1 MAIIPSFVLP
11 PTADARFAQG
21 PQVWGDP
28 NSMFNTAQQLLKIS
42 EAYIAALETQAGQLA
57 APTINPSFP
66 VIAAAPTP
74 ATAQQPALIDVTWN
88 IPTQPAPFNG
98 TISPAPLPGPFNIP
112 PPTLIFPAAPAP
124 FNGALPAA
132 PGLDLNFTYPSPS
145 INLPSAP
152 QLFSLDN
159 VDFSPFN
166 IPAFN
171 VTVPQLNIAVPNVI
185 PYQEGALFTSSL
197 LTTLE
202 ANLQDA
208 LDNGSWTGLPPNIET
223 SLFDRA
229 REREYKAQADAK
241 ADLDRME
248 TMGWALPPGVW
259 IDAHIKLMTET
270 HYTLAGLSREIMVKQ
285 AELVLEN
292 TVKARSEATALESKL
307 IDYANQVA
315 QRAFEATKYATEAS
329 IALYNGAVRSYE
341 VSLKGYETQA
351 LVYDTQ
357 IKGILANVEVLKA
370 HIEFE
375 KVKTDIN
382 TALIA
387 QYKASIEAQ
396 TLVLEVAKTQLQ
408 IIETQANVQKLKV
421 EIFGEQIK
429 AFVGEVNAY
438 QAQID
443 AYKALV
449 STQGVIEDVYKTQ
462 VEAYAATVNAGVA
475 EVNANV
481 AVFRGQVEAY
491 QAQLAGFK
499 AAVESMV
506 GQATAAS
513 QFNTAE
519 AEVYRAAVAA
529 ISSYNDTLTKQ
540 WEAVINE
547 QEKIAEIA
555 VQAAKANGDLY
566 IAARGLSL
574 DASKVGAQVSA
585 QLGAAALG
593 AIHWANNSSW
603 AIGINENLNSSQSTS
618 TTTNTNTNISV

>member
-1 MAIIPSFVLP
+1 MPLTP
-11 PTADARFAQG
+11 PPLTDPMFLQG
-21 PQVWGDP
+21 PQIWGDP
-28 NSMFNTAQQLLKIS
+28 NSMFDTSQQLIAIT
-42 EAYIAALETQAGQLA
+42 ERYIAQLAAQAGQLT

-66 VIAAAPTP
+66 VIAAAPVP
-74 ATAQQPALIDVTWN
+74 ASAQQPALIDVTWN
-88 IPTQPAPFNG
+88 VPVQPAAFAG
-98 TISPAPLPGPFNIP
+98 TVNVSPLPGPFNIP
-112 PPTLIFPAAPAP
+112 PPTLVFPAAPVP
-124 FNGALPAA
+124 FTGSIPGA
-132 PGLDLNFTYPSPS
+132 PGLDLNFTYPTPS
-145 INLPSAP
+145 IALPAAP
-152 QLFSLDN
+152 QLLSLDT
-159 VDFSPFN
+159 VDFSPLT
-166 IPAFN
+166 IPTFSAN
-171 VTVPQLNIAVPNVI
+171 VPTLQISQPNVI
-185 PYQEGALFTSSL
+185 PFNEPALFTSQL
-197 LTTLE
+197 LVTLE

-223 SLFDRA
+223 NLFNRA
-229 REREYKAQADAK
+229 REREYRQQADAV
-241 ADLDRME
+241 AELDRME
-248 TMGWALPPGVW
+248 TMGWSLPPGVW
-259 IDAHIKLMTET
+259 IDAHLKVITET
-270 HYTLAGLSREIMVKQ
+270 AYTIAGLSREIMVKQ

-292 TVKARSEATALESKL
+292 TVKARENATALESKL

-329 IALYNGAVRSYE
+329 IAIYNGAVASY
-341 VSLKGYETQA
+341 VASLKGFETQA

-357 IKGILANVEVLKA
+357 IKGILANVQVLTA

-375 KVKTDIN
+375 KVKSEIN

-387 QYKASIEAQ
+387 QYKTQIEAQ
-396 TLVLEVAKTQLQ
+396 TLVLEVAKVQLE
-408 IIETQANVQKLKV
+408 IITTQANVQKLKV

-429 AFVGEVNAY
+429 AFVGQVSAY
-438 QAQID
+438 TAQID

-462 VEAYAATVNAGVA
+462 VEAYTATVNAGVA

-481 AVFRGQVEAY
+481 AVFRGQVDAY
-491 QAQLAGFK
+491 SAQLAGFK
-499 AAVESMV
+499 AAVDSMV

-519 AEVYRAAVAA
+519 AEVYKAAVAA
-529 ISSYNDTLTKQ
+529 ITSYNGTLTAQ

-603 AIGINENLNSSQSTS
+603 AVSVSENVSDSTSKS